1 MADHPTSGGRKP
13 SGAASQ
19 LSTATAQMVR
29 LRFADVTSAMIREL
43 AGYWSELRGER
54 PVANKKEFDPSR
66 VTSLLPYLIVAEYH
80 QNPFRIRYRLV
91 GTEQVRHAG
100 EDFTGK
106 WLHETL
112 WDPRYIEVW
121 LTATQEMTE
130 TGEPAFGRDSLLWTD
145 GKIKECEW
153 GLFPLSADGRSV
165 THGIGIEDFSKIES
179 KRGLFAPD

>member
-1 MADHPTSGGRKP
+1 
-13 SGAASQ
+13 
-19 LSTATAQMVR
+19 MVR

-54 PVANKKEFDPSR
+54 PFAIKKEFDPSR

-80 QNPFRIRYRLV
+80 QNPFRIHYRLV

-112 WDPRYIEVW
+112 WDPRCIEVW
-121 LTATQEMTE
+121 LTATQEMAK

-145 GKIKECEW
+145 GKVKEHEW
-153 GLFPLSADGRSV
+153 GLFPMSADGRRV
-165 THGIGIEDFSKIES
+165 THGIGIEDFSTIER
-179 KRGLFAPD
+179 KRGLFTPD